1 LSLPSEPP
9 IGERPLSERLW
20 TLFHESWKYFLVSA
34 VSLAVDL
41 ALYGALVKM
50 LGVNYLAANV
60 VSVSAG
66 LVVNYA
72 LSVTLVFKQ
81 RRLKSRRA
89 EFVGFVL
96 IGVAG
101 LAVNEAFVALFV
113 GIVHLGPLLGKVAA
127 AGLSFVFNFVSRRVL
142 LFSGGR

>member
-1 LSLPSEPP
+1 LTVPS
-9 IGERPLSERLW
+9 GPLSDRLW

-34 VSLAVDL
+34 VSLAVDM
-41 ALYGALVKM
+41 AIYGALVKI
-50 LGVNYLAANV
+50 LGVNYLIANV

-72 LSVTLVFKQ
+72 LSVALVFKE

-89 EFVGFVL
+89 EFIGFVL

-101 LAVNEAFVALFV
+101 LAVNEAFIALFV
-113 GIVHLGPLLGKVAA
+113 GVFHLGSLVGKVAA
-127 AGLSFVFNFVSRRVL
+127 AGLSFVFNFVSRKVL
-142 LFSGGR
+142 LFSARS